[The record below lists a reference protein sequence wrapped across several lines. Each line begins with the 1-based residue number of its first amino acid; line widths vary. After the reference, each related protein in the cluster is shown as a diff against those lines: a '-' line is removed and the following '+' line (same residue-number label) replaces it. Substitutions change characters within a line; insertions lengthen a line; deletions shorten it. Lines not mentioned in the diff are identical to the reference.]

1 LIAMPA
7 SEILRQKLKELEF
20 VTSASRMLN
29 ATLNLEQLLRTI
41 MKIVKNA
48 LNVQAVLLSMVDED
62 GDHGHL
68 VFELARGRRDRAVR
82 GHKIPFGEGVMGQVA
97 ERQKPLVINDTQA
110 DRRVSLRFEKRLG
123 LRPRSVLA
131 IPLIRHGRLI
141 GVLEAINHKGEKPF
155 TEAELS
161 LAITLGGHI
170 AISVAN
176 ARLYHRAERLAL
188 EYSLLAEVGADL
200 GKSISLDGV
209 LQRILENLERLVP
222 FDSAAIFVLDRKHHR
237 LVSMLQRGYPE
248 GADHAIKLK
257 RDEGIVSLAMRGKK
271 GIVVDDV
278 RESKAYVNAREQ
290 TRSEIVA
297 PMLSHGS
304 VIGAF
309 NLESDKTRAYRD
321 EDLRLLEAFA
331 GQACVAIERA
341 QLLEERHEKQEIE
354 KELRVA
360 RTVQDFFSP
369 KRSRAAGPFRIA
381 GVNHPSLEV
390 SGDYYDFFPVKD
402 SRLAFAV
409 ADVAGKGVPASIIM
423 SSFRASLHTAAP
435 YVTTALQLAL
445 RANDILLETVR
456 PQDFVTAFIG
466 VLDPSTGEVTYCNAG
481 HNPPILMSPGGSHRL
496 LEAGGPVLGVL
507 EHMPVVE
514 GRFRLKDETLLC
526 YTDGDTEARNEAGE
540 EYGETRL
547 LAALRKA
554 IDLPP
559 SPLCRALFAD
569 LRGFFGEA
577 GQSDDVTFLV
587 LKRRK

>member
-1 LIAMPA
+1 LSAMPA
-7 SEILRQKLKELEF
+7 SGILRQKLKELEF

-62 GDHGHL
+62 GDHDHL

-97 ERQKPLVINDTQA
+97 ERQKPLVINDTRA

-131 IPLIRHGRLI
+131 IPLIRRGKLI
-141 GVLEAINHKGEKPF
+141 GVLEAINHEGEKSF

-161 LAITLGGHI
+161 LAITLGEHI

-176 ARLYHRAERLAL
+176 ARLYHRADRLAL

-209 LQRILENLERLVP
+209 LHRILENLEKLVP
-222 FDSAAIFVLDRKHHR
+222 FDSAAIFVLDRKQHR
-237 LVSMLQRGYPE
+237 LVSMLQRGYPK
-248 GADHAIKLK
+248 GADRAIKLK
-257 RDEGIVSLAMRGKK
+257 RDEGVVSLAMTRKK
-271 GIVVDDV
+271 GIIVDDV
-278 RESKAYVNAREQ
+278 RESKAYVRARAR

-309 NLESDKTRAYRD
+309 NLESDKLRAYRD

-369 KRSRAAGPFRIA
+369 KRWRAAGPFRIA
-381 GVNHPSLEV
+381 GVNYPSLEV

-481 HNPPILMSPGGSHRL
+481 HNPPILMSPDGSHRL
-496 LEAGGPVLGVL
+496 LESGGPVLGVL
-507 EHMPVVE
+507 ERIPMAE

-526 YTDGDTEARNEAGE
+526 YTDGDTEARNKAGE

-547 LAALRKA
+547 LAAFRGA

-569 LRGFFGEA
+569 LREFFGEA